1 MNFKKLIISSILLTL
16 SSSLVAQSDP
26 WIRPGRDPRIPPSPP
41 SSDPWS
47 DRREDSREERREERR
62 EDRRDSRSEEVM
74 IREYF
79 QGQSRLDLLRDAYTR
94 SRLQGERVSE
104 VVITASTEM
113 GRGDARVLVNGMST
127 IEGVQNVERAL
138 RDYSFR
144 IDPFAN
150 IVGQSL
156 RTLDLEMRG
165 RFYVEKVV
173 FNIVR
178 VNTPPGPG
186 PGHPGRPQIEVVRQQ
201 LNETIQGEGGLNL
214 FRTFNLGAERQGQ
227 SLRKVTILARSAR
240 GNAQAQLHVNDQSSG
255 ISQAIGMNPTR
266 LSWELSGQRIGQ
278 HIQGLRLQ
286 IRGNVVIEEVSLEI
300 ETRSAPGPGPGNPG
314 NPLDRRIEQV
324 INQRLYDT
332 SGVALSQLM
341 RIERRHEERLVE
353 SVELVL
359 RNADMASKVK
369 LCQTIAGQ
377 FQSVTCGNPTML
389 QGGSQVVRLTSL
401 NFGKVK
407 ELSLSVRMGMIDID
421 RIVINLR

>member
-1 MNFKKLIISSILLTL
+1 MIFKKLILSSILLTL
-16 SSSLVAQSDP
+16 SSTLVAQSDP
-26 WIRPGRDPRIPPSPP
+26 WIRPGTDPRIPST
-41 SSDPWS
+41 DPW
-47 DRREDSREERREERR
+47 EDRR
-62 EDRRDSRSEEVM
+62 EDRRDPWDDRRDERREIRQEEIIV
-74 IREYF
+74 REYF

-94 SRLQGERVSE
+94 SRLQGERISD

-113 GRGDARVLVNGMST
+113 GRGEARVLVNGMST
-127 IEGVQNVERAL
+127 VEGAQSVERSM

-150 IVGQSL
+150 VVGQSL

-186 PGHPGRPQIEVVRQQ
+186 PGHPGQPQIEVVRQQ
-201 LNETIQGEGGLNL
+201 LNKTIQGEGGLNL
-214 FRTFNLGAERQGQ
+214 FRTFNLGVERQGQ

-240 GNAQAQLHVNDQSSG
+240 GNGQAQLHVNDQSSG
-255 ISQAIGMNPTR
+255 ISQSIGMNSTR

-278 HIQGLRLQ
+278 QIQGLRLQ
-286 IRGNVVIEEVSLEI
+286 IRGNVVIEEVSIEI

-314 NPLDRRIEQV
+314 ERRIEQV

-359 RNADMASKVK
+359 RNADMASKIK
-369 LCQTIAGQ
+369 LCQTIEGQ
-377 FQSVTCGNPTML
+377 FQSISCGNPTML

-401 NFGKVK
+401 NFAKVR